1 MIEDL
6 MVNKKNQNLE
16 IESLS
21 SSLTNQKNLLEES
34 VEKLH
39 ITNRYRH
46 ELEIKYKAE
55 KLTQERL
62 RTTLEAREEEIREL
76 NKLLSNVRTELQ
88 KSGTKNAQQ
97 ASEIKDL
104 KDTITT
110 TIEANQ
116 VELEKLK
123 RLIEQ
128 ERIDK
133 QDWI

>member
-1 MIEDL
+1 MIDDL

-21 SSLTNQKNLLEES
+21 TSLTGQKNLLEES

-62 RTTLEAREEEIREL
+62 RTTLESREEELKEL
-76 NKLLSNVRTELQ
+76 NKVL
-88 KSGTKNAQQ
+88 
-97 ASEIKDL
+97 
-104 KDTITT
+104 TT
-110 TIEANQ
+110 TRTD
-116 VELEKLK
+116 LLHF
-123 RLIEQ
+123 
-128 ERIDK
+128 IDG
-133 QDWI
+133 